1 MSQFHTPALIMQ
13 KMRNFD
19 GWHKIYTTVGH
30 DKLTSAKK
38 DQFISPGLQFL
49 LNPIS
54 NYAQVTP
61 DKIEIPIPAYFKRDR
76 TESLAYWDNLLKV
89 TNHHYHQRFCDF
101 CVQCQRHFHINLCL
115 SGFCNRFSCYSKFP
129 HHFVFRSVLYEL

>member
-1 MSQFHTPALIMQ
+1 
-13 KMRNFD
+13 MRNLD

-89 TNHHYHQRFCDF
+89 TNHHYHQRFCDC

-115 SGFCNRFSCYSKFP
+115 LVGFATASAALANSHSILC
-129 HHFVFRSVLYEL
+129 SVLFSTSYDKT